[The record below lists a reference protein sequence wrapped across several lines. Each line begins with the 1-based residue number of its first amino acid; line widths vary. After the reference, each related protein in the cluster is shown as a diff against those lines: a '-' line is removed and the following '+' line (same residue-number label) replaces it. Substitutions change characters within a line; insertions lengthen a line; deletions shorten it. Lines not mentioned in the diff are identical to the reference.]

1 MAMKTTVSPLTD
13 FHFIHSPKVQ
23 PISLNSSYALPLP
36 FSVRCN
42 QNLPLHFRRRFLH
55 SSAIQRRRSL
65 PSTCF
70 VSDGTAYNVEAKAT
84 TDDLS
89 LEVKKK
95 AKDVA
100 PELKGTSIFLV
111 GINSSLKTKLG
122 KLLADMLRYYYF
134 DRYFLRYFFLIL
146 ACVIE
151 PVKTLR
157 LMYLRTLIERPWTEV
172 LKQLSSMGRLVVCA
186 GNGAV
191 RSSTNLA
198 LLRHGIT
205 LWIDIPLQIIAEEFA
220 EDSGQ
225 LPVFDISTSGSY
237 SEVLGQITSLYQEIK
252 VGYAT
257 ADASISLQKLAS
269 TLGYDDFNAV
279 TTEDMALEALKEIE
293 KLIRMKKMMEAA
305 AKPF

>member
-13 FHFIHSPKVQ
+13 FHFNIHSPKIQ

-134 DRYFLRYFFLIL
+134 DSDSLVVEASGGVAAAKLYKESDENGFR
-146 ACVIE
+146 ASE
-151 PVKTLR
+151 
-157 LMYLRTLIERPWTEV
+157 TEV

-220 EDSGQ
+220 EDRGQ

>member
-1 MAMKTTVSPLTD
+1 M
-13 FHFIHSPKVQ
+13 
-23 PISLNSSYALPLP
+23 
-36 FSVRCN
+36 
-42 QNLPLHFRRRFLH
+42 
-55 SSAIQRRRSL
+55 
-65 PSTCF
+65 
-70 VSDGTAYNVEAKAT
+70 EAKAT

-134 DRYFLRYFFLIL
+134 DSDGLVVEASGGVAAAKLYKESDENGFR
-146 ACVIE
+146 ASE
-151 PVKTLR
+151 
-157 LMYLRTLIERPWTEV
+157 TEV

-220 EDSGQ
+220 EDRGQ